1 MEEISVVV
9 KAADLIPAGI
19 IDFVFPARP
28 EWNMATTVFL
38 TRVWAGEP
46 TESDEIAPQWFP
58 VAKLPV
64 ERMWADAEHWLPAM
78 ISGQRIAVRVD
89 LAPDN
94 ESVAEVHT
102 IEWVA
107 TD

>member
-1 MEEISVVV
+1 
-9 KAADLIPAGI
+9 
-19 IDFVFPARP
+19 
-28 EWNMATTVFL
+28 
-38 TRVWAGEP
+38 
-46 TESDEIAPQWFP
+46 
-58 VAKLPV
+58 
-64 ERMWADAEHWLPAM
+64 M